1 MIYKIKNYAYVL
13 FIDLAAAFHHVDR
26 DLMFKT
32 VCQRLT
38 LTSNTKLIQLIELL
52 FAIATI
58 LVQTP
63 YGVFKLSMGVLQSG
77 PVSSPFLNLILYLNF
92 LDKCTNI
99 GIKLLELKYR
109 ILASA
114 TYSKRTTV

>member
-1 MIYKIKNYAYVL
+1 MTYEIENHAYVL
-13 FIDLAAAFHHVDR
+13 FIDLAAAFHHGDR

-38 LTSNTKLIQLIELL
+38 LKSNTKLIQLIESL

-63 YGVFKLSMGVLQSG
+63 YDVFKLSMGVLQSG
-77 PVSSPFLNLILYLNF
+77 PVSTPFLNLILDLNF
-92 LDKCTNI
+92 LDKCSNTA
-99 GIKLLELKYR
+99 IKLLELN
-109 ILASA
+109 
-114 TYSKRTTV
+114 TEF